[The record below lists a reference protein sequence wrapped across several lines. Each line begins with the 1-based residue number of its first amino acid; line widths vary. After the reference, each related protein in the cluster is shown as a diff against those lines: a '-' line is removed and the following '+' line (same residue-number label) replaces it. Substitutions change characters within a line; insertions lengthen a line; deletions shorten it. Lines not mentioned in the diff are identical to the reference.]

1 MDEVWHTISY
11 GIDASNSAVR
21 AEACVKTGSPWYS
34 GHFPNEPILPGIA
47 ILAMVTDV
55 IKHHESAKGRN
66 ISMSSIRKVRFR
78 QPVRPDEVLAVSV
91 PLSMEVDDLSYHF
104 KVTVSEKM
112 VCTGIVA
119 FELLP

>member
-1 MDEVWHTISY
+1 MDEIWHTISY
-11 GIDASNSAVR
+11 GIDPSNSAVR
-21 AEACVKTGSPWYS
+21 AEACAKTGSLWYS

-55 IKHHESAKGRN
+55 IKHHESGKGKN
-66 ISMSSIRKVRFR
+66 ISMSAIRRVRFR
-78 QPVRPDEVLAVSV
+78 QPVRPDEVLAISAS
-91 PLSMEVDDLSYHF
+91 LSREGDDLSYHF

-112 VCTGIVA
+112 VCTGIIA